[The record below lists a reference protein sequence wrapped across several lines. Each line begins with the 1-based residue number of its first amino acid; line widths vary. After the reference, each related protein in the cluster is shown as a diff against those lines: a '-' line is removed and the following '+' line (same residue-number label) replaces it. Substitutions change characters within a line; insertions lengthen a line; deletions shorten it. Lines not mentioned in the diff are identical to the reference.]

1 MTPAKNM
8 KQITIT
14 GGNIS
19 FDCAEDDTIL
29 RAALRAGLGFPYECN
44 VGSCGN
50 CRFELVEGDV
60 EHERKDSPAYTE
72 RDVQRKRWLGC
83 QAKPH
88 SDCKVKVTLREH
100 YKSKHLPKKTVGTL
114 YAVEDHTHDIREF
127 RFKLS
132 ERVLFQPGQY
142 ALLSVPGVE
151 GARAYSMGNITED
164 GKEWH
169 FQIKR
174 VPNGAATGTLFDKI
188 RILDKI
194 GLDGPYGMAYL
205 REDAPRDILCLAG
218 GSGLSPMISIARGF
232 AESDKLKGHKLH
244 FIYGGRA
251 ARDICGEAMLRDL
264 PGFGESILYH
274 PAISM
279 PDTDNPAAWQGLT
292 GFVHDIAANMFGDKL
307 ADMEI
312 YFAGPPAMAEA
323 VTRLTVEKKIPQAQ
337 VHYDQ
342 FY

>member
-1 MTPAKNM
+1 M
-8 KQITIT
+8 KQITTT
-14 GGNIS
+14 GGNS
-19 FDCAEDDTIL
+19 FSCADDDTIL
-29 RAALRAGLGFPYECN
+29 RAALRAGFGFPYECN

-50 CRFELVEGDV
+50 CRFELVEGAV

-72 RDVQRKRWLGC
+72 RDAQRKRWLGC

-88 SDCKVKVTLREH
+88 SDCTIKVTMRDH
-100 YKSKHLPKKTVGTL
+100 YKPHVLPQKSVGTL
-114 YAVEDHTHDIREF
+114 YAIEDHTHDIREF

-132 ERVLFQPGQY
+132 HPVMFLPGQY

-151 GARAYSMGNITED
+151 GARAYSMGNITTD
-164 GKEWH
+164 GKEWQ

-174 VPNGAATGTLFDKI
+174 VPNGAATGALFDRL
-188 RILDKI
+188 RIGDEI

-218 GSGLSPMISIARGF
+218 GSGLSPMISISRGF
-232 AESDKLKGHKLH
+232 AASEKLKGRHLH

-251 ARDICGEAMLRDL
+251 ARDICGEPMLRDL
-264 PGFGESILYH
+264 KGFGETIHYH

-279 PDTDNPAAWQGLT
+279 PDPDKPSEWGGLV
-292 GFVHDIAANMFGDKL
+292 GFVHDIANNMFGDKL
-307 ADMEI
+307 KDMEI
-312 YFAGPPAMAEA
+312 YYAGPPAMGEA
-323 VTRLTVEKKIPQAQ
+323 IMRLIVEKKIPPAQ

>member
-1 MTPAKNM
+1 M

-14 GGNIS
+14 GGNTT
-19 FDCAEDDTIL
+19 FTCEDDDTIL
-29 RAALRAGLGFPYECN
+29 RAALRAGLAFPYECN

-50 CRFELVEGDV
+50 CRFELVEGEV

-72 RDVQRKRWLGC
+72 RDKQRKRWLGC
-83 QAKPH
+83 QANPQ
-88 SDCKVKVTLREH
+88 SDCTIKVTLRDH
-100 YKSKHLPKKTVGTL
+100 YKPLIAPKKTQGVLTEIL
-114 YAVEDHTHDIREF
+114 DHTHDIREF

-132 ERVLFQPGQY
+132 EPVMFLPGQY

-151 GARAYSMGNITED
+151 GARAYSMGNITND

-169 FQIKR
+169 FQIKK
-174 VPNGAATGTLFDKI
+174 VPNGAATGALFE
-188 RILDKI
+188 RINVGDTI

-218 GSGLSPMISIARGF
+218 GSGLSPMISISRGW
-232 AESDKLKGHKLH
+232 AASEKLKGRQLH

-251 ARDICGEAMLRDL
+251 ARDICGEPMLREL
-264 PGFGESILYH
+264 RGYGTELHYH

-279 PDTDNPAAWQGLT
+279 PDPDAPDAWPGLT
-292 GFVHDIAANMFGDKL
+292 GFVHDIASNMFGDKL
-307 ADMEI
+307 KDMEI
-312 YFAGPPAMAEA
+312 YFAGPPAMADA
-323 VTRLTVEKKIPQAQ
+323 ITRLVVEKKIPPAQ

>member
-1 MTPAKNM
+1 M

-14 GGNIS
+14 GGNTS
-19 FDCAEDDTIL
+19 FTCEDDDTIL
-29 RAALRAGLGFPYECN
+29 RAALRAGLAFPYECN

-50 CRFELVEGDV
+50 CRFELVEGEV

-72 RDVQRKRWLGC
+72 RDKQRKRWLGC
-83 QAKPH
+83 QANPH
-88 SDCKVKVTLREH
+88 SDCTIKVTLRDH
-100 YKSKHLPKKTVGTL
+100 YKPQILPVKTTGELTEIL
-114 YAVEDHTHDIREF
+114 DHTHDIREF
-127 RFKLS
+127 RFKLATP
-132 ERVLFQPGQY
+132 VTFLPGQY

-151 GARAYSMGNITED
+151 GARAYSMGNITSD

-169 FQIKR
+169 FQIKK
-174 VPNGAATGTLFDKI
+174 VPNGAATGALFDRIKI
-188 RILDKI
+188 GETI

-218 GSGLSPMISIARGF
+218 GSGLSPMVSISRGW
-232 AESDKLKGHKLH
+232 AASEKLKGRQLH

-251 ARDICGEAMLRDL
+251 ARDICGEPMLKELR
-264 PGFGESILYH
+264 GFGTELHYH

-279 PDTDNPAAWQGLT
+279 PDPDAPDAWPGLT
-292 GFVHDIAANMFGDKL
+292 GFVHDIASNMFGDKL
-307 ADMEI
+307 RDMEI

-323 VTRLTVEKKIPQAQ
+323 VMRLVVEKKIPPAQ